1 MLCTS
6 SVGLNIRANC
16 SSRPSGTP
24 ASPWA
29 TAFIDFGRDGGSDR
43 PSGTTMLSRRLLA
56 TTFHVALGARSE
68 SISHCACPRIP
79 PPSVVYQSSGWGPH
93 SCACRA

>member
-43 PSGTTMLSRRLLA
+43 ASGTTMLSRRLLA
-56 TTFHVALGARSE
+56 TTFHVALGGAQ
-68 SISHCACPRIP
+68 RIDQP
-79 PPSVVYQSSGWGPH
+79 LRLFGAQDPAAVGGLPVIGLGSS
-93 SCACRA
+93 